1 MYCTIEELAGL
12 VKSVL
17 LKAPLLLQASSRTF
31 NKLHSYGPAGSLFV
45 KDLPI
50 QARFSPEG
58 GIEQALVSLVQSAKI
73 EIVMAAYS
81 FTNSA
86 VANALVRALKKGV
99 KVSIVMDKSETHGAQ
114 AKIHDMLE
122 RAGAKIR
129 LSHPQGGIMHD
140 KYLVIDGQTV
150 EWGSYNYTNR
160 AEHSNFENATVL
172 SDPDVAEAYE
182 QNFNRIWQ
190 QSMAEKTG
198 VSRLFARA
206 LRRL

>member
-1 MYCTIEELAGL
+1 MAS
-12 VKSVL
+12 VK
-17 LKAPLLLQASSRTF
+17 R
-31 NKLHSYGPAGSLFV
+31 
-45 KDLPI
+45 LPV

-58 GIEQALVSLVQSAKI
+58 GIEQAILSLVQSAKI

-81 FTNSA
+81 FTNGA
-86 VANALVRALKKGV
+86 VANALVTALKKGV

-114 AKIHDMLE
+114 AKIHDLLE

-129 LSHPQGGIMHD
+129 LSHPHGGIMHD

-172 SDPDVAEAYE
+172 SDPDIAEAYE
-182 QNFNRIWQ
+182 QNFNKIWNFAV
-190 QSMAEKTG
+190 AEKTG
-198 VSRLFARA
+198 LPRLFARA

>member
-1 MYCTIEELAGL
+1 MAS
-12 VKSVL
+12 VK
-17 LKAPLLLQASSRTF
+17 R
-31 NKLHSYGPAGSLFV
+31 
-45 KDLPI
+45 LPV

-58 GIEQALVSLVQSAKI
+58 GIEQAIVSLVQSAKI

-81 FTNSA
+81 FTNTI
-86 VANALVRALKKGV
+86 VANVLVTALKKGV

-114 AKIHDMLE
+114 AKIHDLLE

-172 SDPDVAEAYE
+172 SDPDIAEAYE
-182 QNFNRIWQ
+182 QNFNKIWQ
-190 QSMAEKTG
+190 QSRAEKTG
-198 VSRLFARA
+198 LPRLFARA
-206 LRRL
+206 FRRL

>member
-1 MYCTIEELAGL
+1 MAS
-12 VKSVL
+12 VK
-17 LKAPLLLQASSRTF
+17 R
-31 NKLHSYGPAGSLFV
+31 
-45 KDLPI
+45 LPV
-50 QARFSPEG
+50 QARFSPDG
-58 GIEQALVSLVQSAKI
+58 GIEQSIVSLVQSAKI

-81 FTNSA
+81 FTNMT
-86 VANALVRALKKGV
+86 VANALVTALKKGI

-114 AKIHDMLE
+114 AKIHDILE

-129 LSHPQGGIMHD
+129 LSHPHGGIMHD

-182 QNFNRIWQ
+182 KNFEHIWNFAV
-190 QSMAEKTG
+190 AEKTG